1 MAWNRKYW
9 DILNQIYWTTKYV
22 GLKSIGKEEKIKLH
36 DQYICVPKQLV
47 NSKNKLFTRTIKDNE
62 LQEKLNAHEEI
73 LNHVFN
79 LTFAIAGD
87 AVLERLF
94 CAPLG
99 FNDNGPFESIGRE
112 TAQRYNWGSK
122 NVMQHDGF
130 YLTSNSLL
138 GIEIKLT
145 SSSSS
150 PSQIMKYAALF
161 AWEEKLNG
169 LRDDIGLL
177 YIIPETSLA
186 KHWKKCGLDGPEID
200 ASFIDK
206 KRLNELRKNSLV
218 RKLYE
223 DCSQTMS
230 SILNRL
236 KLSVITWSSLREELL
251 SIERELNCQDVG
263 DQTLLRLL
271 SGFRTQLEEHKKTG
285 IKL

>member
-1 MAWNRKYW
+1 MAWNQKYW
-9 DILNQIYWTTKYV
+9 DILNQIYWTPNYM
-22 GLKSIGKEEKIKLH
+22 GLESIDEEKLKRH
-36 DQYICVPKQLV
+36 DQYICIPKQLV
-47 NSKNKLFTRTIKDNE
+47 NNKNRLYTRTSKYDE
-62 LQEKLNAHEEI
+62 LKKKLNTYEEI

-94 CAPLG
+94 CTPLG
-99 FNDNGPFESIGRE
+99 FNDIGPFESIGRE
-112 TAQRYNWGSK
+112 IAQRYEWVSE
-122 NVMQHDGF
+122 NVTQPDGF
-130 YLTSNSLL
+130 YLTSNSLI

-145 SSSSS
+145 STFSS

-161 AWEEKLNG
+161 AWEEQKHKRLF
-169 LRDDIGLL
+169 DDIGLL
-177 YIIPETSLA
+177 YIIPKTSRA

-200 ASFIDK
+200 ESFIEK
-206 KRLNELRKNSLV
+206 WLNDLKENSEV

-230 SILNRL
+230 SVLNRL
-236 KLSVITWSSLREELL
+236 KLSVITWSSLRKELL

>member
-1 MAWNRKYW
+1 M
-9 DILNQIYWTTKYV
+9 
-22 GLKSIGKEEKIKLH
+22 
-36 DQYICVPKQLV
+36 V
-47 NSKNKLFTRTIKDNE
+47 NNKNLFTRIRKYDE
-62 LQEKLNAHEEI
+62 LKEELNTYEEI

-79 LTFAIAGD
+79 LTFDIAGD
-87 AVLERLF
+87 AVIGRLF

-112 TAQRYNWGSK
+112 TAQLYEWVSE
-122 NVMQHDGF
+122 NVMQQDGF
-130 YLTSNSLL
+130 YQTSNSLI

-145 SSSSS
+145 SSFSS

-161 AWEEKLNG
+161 AWEEKRNG

-200 ASFIDK
+200 ASFIE
-206 KRLNELRKNSLV
+206 KRLNDLKKNSEV

-223 DCSQTMS
+223 DCSQSMS
-230 SILNRL
+230 SVLNRL

-251 SIERELNCQDVG
+251 SIESELNCHDVG

-271 SGFRTQLEEHKKTG
+271 SGFRTQLEAHKKTG
-285 IKL
+285 IKLLNTK

>member
-1 MAWNRKYW
+1 M
-9 DILNQIYWTTKYV
+9 
-22 GLKSIGKEEKIKLH
+22 
-36 DQYICVPKQLV
+36 V
-47 NSKNKLFTRTIKDNE
+47 NYKKNLFTRTCKNDE
-62 LQEKLNAHEEI
+62 LQEKLNAYEEI

-87 AVLERLF
+87 AVLKRLF

-99 FNDNGPFESIGRE
+99 INDDGPFESIGRE
-112 TAQRYNWGSK
+112 TTQRYNWGSK

-130 YLTSNSLL
+130 FRTSNSLL
-138 GIEIKLT
+138 GIEMKLT

-150 PSQIMKYAALF
+150 PVQIMKYAALF
-161 AWEEKLNG
+161 AWEEEKIKDLY
-169 LRDDIGLL
+169 DDIGLL
-177 YIIPETSLA
+177 YIIPKSSLA

-200 ASFIDK
+200 ESFIE
-206 KRLNELRKNSLV
+206 KRLNDLKENSEV

-223 DCSQTMS
+223 DCRQTMS
-230 SILNRL
+230 SVLNRL

-271 SGFRTQLEEHKKTG
+271 SGFRVQLEAHKKTG

>member
-9 DILNQIYWTTKYV
+9 DILDQVYWTTKYV
-22 GLKSIGKEEKIKLH
+22 GLKSISKEKKIKLH
-36 DQYICVPKQLV
+36 DQYICIPKQLV
-47 NSKNKLFTRTIKDNE
+47 NYKKNLFTRTCKYDE
-62 LQEKLNAHEEI
+62 LQENLNAYEEI

-94 CAPLG
+94 CTPLG

-112 TAQRYNWGSK
+112 TAQLYNWESD

-130 YLTSNSLL
+130 FRTPNSLL
-138 GIEIKLT
+138 GIELKLT

-150 PSQIMKYAALF
+150 PAQIMKYAALF
-161 AWEEKLNG
+161 AWEERRKG
-169 LRDDIGLL
+169 LCDDIGLL
-177 YIIPETSLA
+177 YIIPESSRA

-200 ASFIDK
+200 ESFIE
-206 KRLNELRKNSLV
+206 KRLNDLKENSEV

-223 DCSQTMS
+223 NCSQTMS
-230 SILNRL
+230 SVLNRL